1 MPVMERVTLL
11 NSAIFF
17 SVNCVFW
24 LLDLWKSFPSKE
36 VYFCLDPQ
44 QTPGWSWDVGVGKG
58 DGNYQNFFFFFF
70 SWFPSHPFREADFGI
85 SLCLWIRVHKRALI
99 ALSLTRSSTPPL
111 LP

>member
-58 DGNYQNFFFFFF
+58 DGNYQNFFFFFLVG
-70 SWFPSHPFREADFGI
+70 SHLIHSG
-85 SLCLWIRVHKRALI
+85 KRTLG
-99 ALSLTRSSTPPL
+99 SHFVYG
-111 LP
+111 